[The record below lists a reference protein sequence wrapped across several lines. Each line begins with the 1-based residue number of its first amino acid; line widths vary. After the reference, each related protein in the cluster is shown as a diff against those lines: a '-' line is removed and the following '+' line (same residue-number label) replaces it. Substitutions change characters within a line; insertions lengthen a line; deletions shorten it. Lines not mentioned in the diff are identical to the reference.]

1 MSIDKLF
8 SIEGN
13 NSECSICKKKFG
25 HFLIRYDKAGNK
37 FVTCNDCVE
46 KHNILELGDFKSIS
60 SFNDEELIPKVKCTV
75 CGEIKRIGNYRK
87 LEDSEIF
94 VTCFDCELELNNL
107 ATLKIEDII
116 KESRCSTK
124 TNEWRNFAFIVNN
137 HIENYVIPQYGDKY
151 EDPMS
156 NWTVEQIAGQAEKYL
171 KRIGKNSRDGQD
183 KLDMLKLAHCSQ
195 MIYDKIK
202 EAKNEDRT

>member
-1 MSIDKLF
+1 MNQAILF
-8 SIEGN
+8 PV
-13 NSECSICKKKFG
+13 
-25 HFLIRYDKAGNK
+25 L
-37 FVTCNDCVE
+37 
-46 KHNILELGDFKSIS
+46 KHDENILGILFLV
-60 SFNDEELIPKVKCTV
+60 NDYQVFVQILRV
-75 CGEIKRIGNYRK
+75 CYK
-87 LEDSEIF
+87 LSKLQYYYLYI
-94 VTCFDCELELNNL
+94 LLL
-107 ATLKIEDII
+107 
-116 KESRCSTK
+116 
-124 TNEWRNFAFIVNN
+124 NN